1 MYISSEFPS
10 DSDAAGWN
18 YTENHWHRPSLEGIV
33 QGLPLHYT
41 SSVCVCVCVRER
53 ESVAQSHQTFC
64 NTMVARFLSMEFSRQ
79 EFWSELPFPS
89 PGDLPNSE
97 IEPRSPTLQ
106 ADSLPAKPPG
116 NPIYPFCIIVNV
128 LPVACLICSN
138 DYLEFMFLDT

>member
-1 MYISSEFPS
+1 MLLVEITLR
-10 DSDAAGWN
+10 N
-18 YTENHWHRPSLEGIV
+18 TGI
-33 QGLPLHYT
+33 GHLWKELCKDFLCTIHPLC
-41 SSVCVCVCVRER
+41 VCVCVCERER

-64 NTMVARFLSMEFSRQ
+64 NPMVARFLSMEFSRQ

-116 NPIYPFCIIVNV
+116 NPICPFCIIVNV